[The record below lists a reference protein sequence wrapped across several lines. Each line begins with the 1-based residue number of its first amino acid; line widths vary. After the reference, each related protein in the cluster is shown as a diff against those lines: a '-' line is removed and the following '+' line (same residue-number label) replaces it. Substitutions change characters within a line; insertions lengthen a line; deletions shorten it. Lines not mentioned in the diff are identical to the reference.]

1 VGRSLEFVA
10 TFSGS
15 PFQHVGFGETYEAA
29 PWAMF
34 STFGGG
40 SLYAR
45 TSSGGASLD
54 TALAGTLIG
63 SPHRFRI
70 DWTATAVL
78 YTVDGAVV
86 ATHAIAIA
94 SPLRPLASDLT
105 IGSGGLSLDWV
116 RMTPYA
122 AAGTFVSRVFDATQA
137 VDWDGLSWTAA
148 TPPGT
153 SAAFFARHGDTPSPD
168 ATWSA
173 FAPVTQSGG
182 AIGGRSRYLQYRVD
196 LSTADPGATPA
207 IEDVTVAYALVPAN
221 NPPVA
226 AGDSYSG
233 AQDTPLTIA
242 APGVLANDS
251 DADGDSLTAVLVTAP
266 AHGALLLDANGGFT
280 YTPAAGFSGS
290 DGFTYKVTDGDDES
304 AVASVTLTI
313 APASHTPSGVADSY
327 PAVEDILLTVAIP
340 GVLANDSDPDG
351 RPLTAVLVSG
361 PLHGQLTKFAANGS
375 FKYKPSP
382 DYNGPDSFVYRAV
395 AGGVQSADTTVAFT
409 VDPVNDAPVARDDI
423 YLNDQQHTLNVA
435 APGVLA
441 NDSDV
446 DGDALTAVLVLKPV
460 HGKVTF
466 RADGSFTYT
475 SNSTFDGSDSF
486 TYKASD
492 GVKKSAAATVTITG
506 HTSQP
511 GFVAQPDAY
520 TVSAGATL
528 TVAAPGVLANDHDPS
543 GASLVTVLSVTTA
556 HGTLALAANGSF
568 TYTPDAGFTGAD
580 TFIYRA
586 LCSDGDYTPPTIV
599 TITVQ

>member
-1 VGRSLEFVA
+1 
-10 TFSGS
+10 
-15 PFQHVGFGETYEAA
+15 
-29 PWAMF
+29 
-34 STFGGG
+34 
-40 SLYAR
+40 
-45 TSSGGASLD
+45 
-54 TALAGTLIG
+54 
-63 SPHRFRI
+63 
-70 DWTATAVL
+70 
-78 YTVDGAVV
+78 
-86 ATHAIAIA
+86 
-94 SPLRPLASDLT
+94 
-105 IGSGGLSLDWV
+105 
-116 RMTPYA
+116 MTPYA
-122 AAGTFVSRVFDATQA
+122 VAGTFVSRVFDATQA
-137 VDWDGLSWTAA
+137 VDWGGLSWTAS
-148 TPPGT
+148 TP
-153 SAAFFARHGDTPSPD
+153 AAFFARHGDTPSPD
-168 ATWSA
+168 ATWTA
-173 FAPVTQSGG
+173 FAAVTQPGG

-196 LSTADPGATPA
+196 LATADPGATPA
-207 IEDVTVAYALVPAN
+207 VEDVTVGYALVPSN
-221 NPPVA
+221 TPPVA
-226 AGDSYSG
+226 ADDSYSA
-233 AQDTPLTIA
+233 AQNTPLTIA

-251 DADGDSLTAVLVTAP
+251 DADGDSLTAVVVTPP
-266 AHGALLLDANGGFT
+266 AHGALLLGANGGFT
-280 YTPAAGFSGS
+280 YTPAAGFSGT
-290 DGFTYKVTDGDDES
+290 DGFTYKVSDGDDES
-304 AVASVTLTI
+304 AVAAVTLTI

-327 PAVEDILLTVAIP
+327 TAVEDLVLTVAIP

-351 RPLTAVLVSG
+351 RPLAAVLVSG
-361 PLHGQLTKFAANGS
+361 PLHGQLTRFAANGS
-375 FKYKPSP
+375 FKYKPSA

-395 AGGVQSADTTVAFT
+395 AGGVPSADTTVTLT
-409 VDPVNDAPVARDDI
+409 VDPVDDAPVARDDI

-506 HTSQP
+506 HTTHP

-520 TVSAGATL
+520 TVPADATL

-543 GASLVTVLSVTTA
+543 GASLVTVLSVPTT

-568 TYTPDAGFTGAD
+568 TYTPDAGFTGTD